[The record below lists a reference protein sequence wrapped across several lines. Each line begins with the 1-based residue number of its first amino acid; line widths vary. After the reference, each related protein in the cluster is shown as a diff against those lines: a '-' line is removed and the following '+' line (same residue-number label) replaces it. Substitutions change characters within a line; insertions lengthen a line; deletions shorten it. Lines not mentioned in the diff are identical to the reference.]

1 MNRLDPEIR
10 ARILRVAIAL
20 LGVVAVS
27 ILIGLSAGRPFDL
40 SSATANRA
48 TVTDGPSAHP
58 SPTATVTPFPTP
70 SATPA
75 PPTQTAPPP
84 TLTPEDGWLIR
95 SREMFDHPS
104 TWPAKEEAGWASGY
118 EDGRYWLK
126 LNGQRTISYRVPL
139 DATEFRITAD
149 VQVKKGYAGLLFLAD
164 DSNSVYR
171 FLVDDAGR
179 YLLERQQGGAVTTL
193 KDWTATP
200 AMKPGLD
207 AVNQIEVRRVEN
219 EITLFANDAKLTTYA
234 LPANAKLHAQVGLTL
249 DAVARD
255 SVAMAYFDNLV
266 VRVPAVPA
274 SP

>member
-10 ARILRVAIAL
+10 TRILRVAIAL
-20 LGVVAVS
+20 LGVIAVS
-27 ILIGLSAGRPFDL
+27 ILIGLTAGRPFD
-40 SSATANRA
+40 SSNATGNRA
-48 TVTDGPSAHP
+48 TVTSGPSAPP
-58 SPTATVTPFPTP
+58 SPTATVTPLPTT

-75 PPTQTAPPP
+75 PPTPTAPPP
-84 TLTPEDGWLIR
+84 TPEDGWLIR
-95 SREMFDHPS
+95 SRELFDHPS
-104 TWPAKEEAGWASGY
+104 TWPAKEEVGWASGY

-139 DATEFRITAD
+139 DATEFRITTD
-149 VQVKKGYAGLLFLAD
+149 VQVKQGYAGLLFLAD
-164 DSNSVYR
+164 DSNGVYR

-179 YLLERQQGGAVTTL
+179 YLLERQRGGEVTTL
-193 KDWTATP
+193 KDWTAAP
-200 AMKPGLD
+200 AMKPGPD

-219 EITLFANDAKLTTYA
+219 EITLFVNDAKLTTYA
-234 LPANAKLHAQVGLTL
+234 LPANAKLHAQIGLTL

>member
-20 LGVVAVS
+20 LGVIAVS
-27 ILIGLSAGRPFDL
+27 ILIGLSAGRPFDS
-40 SSATANRA
+40 SSAT
-48 TVTDGPSAHP
+48 V
-58 SPTATVTPFPTP
+58 
-70 SATPA
+70 
-75 PPTQTAPPP
+75 
-84 TLTPEDGWLIR
+84 R

-193 KDWTATP
+193 KDWTAAS
-200 AMKPGLD
+200 AMKPGPD

-219 EITLFANDAKLTTYA
+219 EITLFAND
-234 LPANAKLHAQVGLTL
+234 AKLHAQVGLTL